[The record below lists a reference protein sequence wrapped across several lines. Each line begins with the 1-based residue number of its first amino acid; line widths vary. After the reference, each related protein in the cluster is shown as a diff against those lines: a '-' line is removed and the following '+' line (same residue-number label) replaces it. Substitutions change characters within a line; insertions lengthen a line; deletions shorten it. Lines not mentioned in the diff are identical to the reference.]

1 MRPPLWLQGAALGV
15 TTMLAFVSA
24 ALMVMCIVFYQPVG
38 IFWYGIA
45 TIVSG
50 VMTGLL
56 MGE

>member
-1 MRPPLWLQGAALGV
+1 MRPPLWLRGVALAV
-15 TTMLAFVSA
+15 MAMLAFVSA
-24 ALMVMCIVFYQPVG
+24 VLMVMCIVFYQPVG